1 MRQFTGRELEN
12 LIDLV
17 EIKLLCMIEADS
29 PEVDTMAALKMC
41 REKLF
46 GLAATRSDVRVIP
59 FDDSVLR
66 TVH

>member
-29 PEVDTMAALKMC
+29 PEADTPWP
-41 REKLF
+41 R
-46 GLAATRSDVRVIP
+46 
-59 FDDSVLR
+59 
-66 TVH
+66 